1 MLPITAHG
9 TTFPGRRD
17 VNQDDILHFYPSP
30 DSFFLAVAD
39 GMGGMAGGQI
49 ASQTVLQ
56 TVETFLRDQFEAKTI
71 SPSSLKRILAD
82 AFDQA
87 QGTIRD
93 ITEQDPSLEGM
104 GTTLTC
110 VLGCEDQF
118 VAGNLGDSRV
128 YYLRDG
134 EIVQVTEDHSYLREF
149 EKEAGSEG
157 LDPDLI
163 AQYGHIISKTVD
175 GKGDEPDLFPQNED
189 AFVLNEQE
197 GFLLC
202 SDGLI
207 VNDLEDQQELFKS
220 YLIGTPDLKTAAES
234 LVSLAY
240 YSGSTDNISVVLSEV
255 GSLNRE
261 PGQVRT
267 YPFPPREE
275 EPASSSS

>member
-1 MLPITAHG
+1 MLPISAHG

-30 DSFFLAVAD
+30 DAFFLGVAD

-49 ASQTVLQ
+49 ASQTALQ
-56 TVETFLRDQFEAKTI
+56 TVE
-71 SPSSLKRILAD
+71 SSLKDAFEETVTPDMLKTILAD
-82 AFDQA
+82 AFEEAQA
-87 QGTIRD
+87 SIRE

-110 VLGCEDQF
+110 VLGCENRF

-128 YYLRDG
+128 YYLSNG
-134 EIVQVTEDHSYLREF
+134 EIHQITEDHSYLREF
-149 EKEAGSEG
+149 EKEAGSKEI
-157 LDPDLI
+157 DPEFI
-163 AQYGHIISKTVD
+163 EQYGHIINKTLD
-175 GKGDEPDLFPQNED
+175 GTGDEPDFFPLDEPHFN
-189 AFVLNEQE
+189 LSEQD

-207 VNDLEDQQELFKS
+207 VDKLQDQKQLFKS
-220 YLIGTPDLKTAAES
+220 YMLGTPDLKTAAES

-240 YSGSTDNISVVLSEV
+240 YSGSTDNISAVLAEA
-255 GSLNRE
+255 GTLERE
-261 PGQVRT
+261 LGRVRT

-275 EPASSSS
+275 EPAA

>member
-1 MLPITAHG
+1 MLPISAHG

-30 DSFFLAVAD
+30 DSFFLGVAD

-56 TVETFLRDQFEAKTI
+56 KVESTLRSAFEEEV
-71 SPSSLKRILAD
+71 SPDMLKDVLAE
-82 AFDQA
+82 AFDAA
-87 QGTIRD
+87 QDSIRE

-110 VLGCEDQF
+110 VLGCDNRF

-128 YYLRDG
+128 YYLSDG
-134 EIVQVTEDHSYLREF
+134 EIEQVTEDHSYLQEF
-149 EKEAGSEG
+149 KKEAGDTEI
-157 LDPDLI
+157 DPEFI
-163 AQYGHIISKTVD
+163 EQYGHIINKTLD
-175 GKGDEPDLFPQNED
+175 GSGDEPDFFPTD
-189 AFVLNEQE
+189 AAHYSLSEKD

-207 VNDLEDQQELFKS
+207 VDKLQNQEELFKS
-220 YLIGTPDLKTAAES
+220 YMLGTPDLQTAAES

-240 YSGSTDNISVVLSEV
+240 YSGSTDNISAVIAEV
-255 GSLNRE
+255 GTLDRE
-261 PGQVRT
+261 IGRVRT

-275 EPASSSS
+275 EPAA

>member
-56 TVETFLRDQFEAKTI
+56 TVESFLRDRFEEEDI
-71 SPSSLKRILAD
+71 SPTHLKDVLAS
-82 AFDQA
+82 AFEEAQA
-87 QGTIRD
+87 SIQE
-93 ITEQDPSLEGM
+93 ITDQDPSLEGM

-110 VLGCEDQF
+110 VLGCDDQF
-118 VAGNLGDSRV
+118 VVGNLGDSRV

-149 EKEAGSEG
+149 EKEAGGENLDSEF
-157 LDPDLI
+157 I
-163 AQYGHIISKTVD
+163 AQYGHIINKTLD
-175 GKGDEPDLFPQNED
+175 GTGDEPDFFPED
-189 AFVLNEQE
+189 RSTFSLKEKE

-207 VNDLEDQQELFKS
+207 VDKLQDQKKLFMS
-220 YLIGTPDLKTAAES
+220 YMLGTPDLKTAAES

-240 YSGSTDNISVVLSEV
+240 YSGSTDNISAVLAEV
-255 GSLNRE
+255 GTLERE
-261 PGQVRT
+261 LGRVRT
-267 YPFPPREE
+267 YPFPPHKE
-275 EPASSSS
+275 EPA

>member
-1 MLPITAHG
+1 MLPISAHG

-30 DSFFLAVAD
+30 DSFFLGVAD

-56 TVETFLRDQFEAKTI
+56 KVESTLREAFEEEVAPDQ
-71 SPSSLKRILAD
+71 LKEVLGE

-87 QGTIRD
+87 QASIRE

-110 VLGCEDQF
+110 VLGCDNRF
-118 VAGNLGDSRV
+118 IAGNLGDSRV
-128 YYLRDG
+128 YYLHDG
-134 EIVQVTEDHSYLREF
+134 EIDQLTEDHSYLREF
-149 EKEAGSEG
+149 EKEAGDKEI
-157 LDPDLI
+157 DPEFI
-163 AQYGHIISKTVD
+163 EQYGHIINKTLD
-175 GKGDEPDLFPQNED
+175 GSGDEPDFFPLD
-189 AFVLNEQE
+189 APHYGLSEKD

-202 SDGLI
+202 SDGL
-207 VNDLEDQQELFKS
+207 VVDNLQDQEELFKS
-220 YLIGTPDLKTAAES
+220 YMLGTPDLQTAAES

-240 YSGSTDNISVVLSEV
+240 YSGSTDNISAVIAEA
-255 GSLNRE
+255 GSLERE
-261 PGQVRT
+261 LGRVRT

-275 EPASSSS
+275 EPAA